1 MAVTQSFATYLVKD
15 KLVSLFENSPSGIA
29 FIDHQ
34 GLIGEVNPQYC
45 QLLGYDRPELL
56 RRPLYAVVHPGDA
69 PKVAKLILL
78 LGERQPVRYVD
89 EKRYLTKG
97 GEVVWGQQNVS
108 IQYDAQAGAWYAIEI
123 VTDLTREKKVMNDLQ
138 TAQGELK
145 ERNFELDQFVYRT
158 SHDLRSPLTTIL
170 GLINVI
176 KLKPIPQEIQQYLAM
191 AENRVLKL
199 DHFLQLMLNYLR
211 NTRLELAN
219 QIIDFDALLKACLLD
234 LAYTKGSDS
243 VSVQWHIT
251 PPVPFYSD
259 PLRIQIIFQNLI
271 SNAIKYQDTTTGSP
285 YLHIDIL
292 PRADACEIVF
302 SDNGQGMQAGDLERI
317 TNMFFRASPQSDG
330 SGLGMYIVKG
340 AIDRLRGTI
349 AIESPAGKG
358 MNTRICI
365 PNGLAEAP
373 PSSHPS

>member
-1 MAVTQSFATYLVKD
+1 
-15 KLVSLFENSPSGIA
+15 
-29 FIDHQ
+29 
-34 GLIGEVNPQYC
+34 
-45 QLLGYDRPELL
+45 
-56 RRPLYAVVHPGDA
+56 VVHPGDA

-89 EKRYLTKG
+89 EKRYLTQG

-108 IQYDAQAGAWYAIEI
+108 IQYDARAGAWYAIEI

-138 TAQGELK
+138 TALGELK

-211 NTRLELAN
+211 NTRLEMAN
-219 QIIDFDALLKACLLD
+219 HIIDFDALLKDCLLD
-234 LAYTKGSDS
+234 LAYTKGFDS
-243 VSVQWHIT
+243 LSVQWHIM

-285 YLHIDIL
+285 YLHIDVL

-302 SDNGQGMQAGDLERI
+302 RDNGQGMQAGDLERI

-358 MNTRICI
+358 MNTRIRI

-373 PSSHPS
+373 PSSYPS

>member
-1 MAVTQSFATYLVKD
+1 MID

-29 FIDHQ
+29 FIDPQ
-34 GLIGEVNPQYC
+34 GMIGEVNPQYC
-45 QLLGYDRPELL
+45 QWLGYARPDLLGQ
-56 RRPLYAVVHPGDA
+56 PLYAVVHPDDA

-78 LGERQPVRYVD
+78 LGQGQPVRYVD
-89 EKRYLTKG
+89 EKRYLTRQ

-108 IQYDAQAGAWYAIEI
+108 IQYDAQAQAWYAIEI
-123 VTDLTREKKVMNDLQ
+123 VTDLTAEKKMRTDLLS
-138 TAQGELK
+138 ALEELK

-199 DHFLQLMLNYLR
+199 DNFLQLMLNYLR
-211 NTRLELAN
+211 NTRLGFVVER
-219 QIIDFDALLKACLLD
+219 IDFDALLQECLQN
-234 LAYTKGSDS
+234 LAYAKGFASL
-243 VSVQWHIT
+243 SVQWQVTSPI
-251 PPVPFYSD
+251 PFFSD
-259 PLRIQIIFQNLI
+259 SMRIQIIFQNLI
-271 SNAIKYQDTTTGSP
+271 SNAIKYQDAAASSP
-285 YLHIDIL
+285 YLHITIL
-292 PRADACEIVF
+292 PLDDWCEIVF
-302 SDNGQGMQAGDLERI
+302 SDNGQGMQAEDLEKI

-340 AIDRLRGTI
+340 AIDRLGGTI

-358 MNTRICI
+358 MNTRIRI
-365 PNGLAEAP
+365 PNGPAQA
-373 PSSHPS
+373 PSSPYPS